1 MNKLVEIYN
10 RLLEIFRKAWG
21 VIYIL
26 VIIFGVLILF
36 IPCGVAVFLKKSKN
50 KNDGVI
56 DIE

>member
-10 RLLEIFRKAWG
+10 KLLGIFRKVWS

-26 VIIFGVLILF
+26 VIILGVLILF
-36 IPCGVAVFLKKSKN
+36 IPCGVAMFLKKRKN

>member
-1 MNKLVEIYN
+1 MNKLFEIYN
-10 RLLEIFRKAWG
+10 RLLEVFRKVWG

-36 IPCGVAVFLKKSKN
+36 IPCGVAVFLKKKN

>member
-10 RLLEIFRKAWG
+10 RLFEIFRKAWG

-36 IPCGVAVFLKKSKN
+36 IPCGVAVFLKKRKN